1 MLITALLLILINSIY
16 WLEFHVQPCKESF
29 LGAISY
35 AYQPNFGEP
44 PPMVGI
50 IPVGNPVLS
59 MPMGNPVEHT
69 ANISIIIALTQDKWS
84 IKKNENVRII
94 NYFTLTIQ
102 PYCKLLNGYEF
113 FLNMQYSRQIFSNFL
128 TPFWKK
134 WKILEKTTRI
144 TCAFTCGH
152 YNFQSKV
159 QHRLTHFLENFW
171 FTEDFVPSE
180 PHIYIYIYTHSET
193 FQKFQPL

>member
-1 MLITALLLILINSIY
+1 
-16 WLEFHVQPCKESF
+16 
-29 LGAISY
+29 
-35 AYQPNFGEP
+35 
-44 PPMVGI
+44 
-50 IPVGNPVLS
+50 
-59 MPMGNPVEHT
+59 
-69 ANISIIIALTQDKWS
+69 
-84 IKKNENVRII
+84 
-94 NYFTLTIQ
+94 
-102 PYCKLLNGYEF
+102 
-113 FLNMQYSRQIFSNFL
+113 MQYSRQIFSNFL

-180 PHIYIYIYTHSET
+180 PHIYIYIYIYIYSFWDFSKISTPINMGTSYDKYTEV
-193 FQKFQPL
+193 FSGISFPNCEAV